1 MQQERPAAQAR
12 RVRGCGALDRLYCR
26 MAPETSKRDTPW
38 TMSRENVEICRR
50 ANAAWHNRDLA
61 AFEAECAP
69 DIQWR
74 DLQHAPDLPAVVH
87 GIEAVR
93 RIWADWLHAFPDLR
107 ADISE
112 YIDEGET
119 VICPTHWH
127 GSGEASGVP
136 VDSHLVDVYELQGG
150 RIVRVTLGYRSKKEA
165 LEATAQSEPRSVS

>member
-1 MQQERPAAQAR
+1 VPRLGVCVDVWGTGSALLPN
-12 RVRGCGALDRLYCR
+12 GAGDFEAGYSL
-26 MAPETSKRDTPW
+26 
-38 TMSRENVEICRR
+38 TMSWENVEICRR

-61 AFEAECAP
+61 AFEAEYAP

-74 DLQHAPDLPAVVH
+74 DLQHAPDAPAVVH

-93 RIWADWLHAFPDLR
+93 RIWSDWLHAFPDLR

-119 VICPTHWH
+119 VICLTHWH

-136 VDSHLVDVYELQGG
+136 VDNHSVDVYELQGG
-150 RIVRVTLGYRSKKEA
+150 RIVRVTFGHRSRKEA